1 MKFRSDTKIFI
12 NNNDNK
18 LSITTE
24 PILDRAN
31 RCWVKY
37 DIIID
42 NDDNEIKNILNESNE
57 ILYGKFKRLFS
68 INYVIKLDCERKM
81 TREDYMS
88 DLDFMKGEILKC
100 KNAIIKYRSSGRE
113 DLVIRYQN
121 LIENEQY
128 KMFQVNTKEEF
139 ESYLDY
145 IESLIVQNEKNIME
159 QLSTNIMTI
168 WDD

>member
-24 PILDRAN
+24 PIIDRTN

-37 DIIID
+37 AININ
-42 NDDNEIKNILNESNE
+42 NDVKNILNEPNE
-57 ILYGKFKRLFS
+57 IMYGNFKRLFS
-68 INYVIKLDCERKM
+68 INYVIKLDYERKM
-81 TREDYMS
+81 TREDYMT

-100 KNAIIKYRSSGRE
+100 KNAIIKYRSSKRE

-121 LIENEQY
+121 LIENEQH

-145 IESLIVQNEKNIME
+145 IESLIVQNEKNAMN
-159 QLSTNIMTI
+159 QLATNIMSV